1 MNTTRFDTPEDAY
14 FGFFEADAAQDG
26 DAWAAVMSY
35 PHVRVAASGDVLY
48 FETARDY
55 ADDADWSSRV
65 ATGWVRTRG
74 LEPMRL
80 HESSDRVLLLGGW
93 TRFNADDEPI
103 LWNRVTYILTKPG
116 GLHGG
121 TPPAT
126 GECPNCLT
134 RQRSGKA
141 PPAEGS
147 WGIQARFALGTYDGS
162 DDEVRTNLAA
172 EAATGVVRRYYDAL
186 SRGDGD
192 ACAGLCR
199 FPMIDVGVGDVT
211 RIESGIDLAQQV
223 GRQTTQFAN
232 LNITAAQSGPKGV
245 NVAVTADYASG
256 GGEQT
261 IVVVGRDSG
270 TWRIAGI
277 SRMRMSTSGN
287 DADGQS

>member
-35 PHVRVAASGDVLY
+35 PHARVAASGEVLY

-74 LEPMRL
+74 REPVRL
-80 HESSDRVLLLGGW
+80 HASSDRVLLLGGW
-93 TRFNADDEPI
+93 TRFNAEDEPI
-103 LWNRVTYILTKPG
+103 LWNRVAYILTRPG

-172 EAATGVVRRYYDAL
+172 EAATGVVRHYYDAL

-199 FPMIDVGVGDVT
+199 FPMIDVGVGHVT
-211 RIESGIDLAQQV
+211 RIESGIELARRV
-223 GRQTTQFAN
+223 GRKKTRFVN
-232 LNITAAQSGPKGV
+232 LDITAAQSGAKGV

-261 IVVVGRDSG
+261 LIVVGRDSG

-277 SRMRMSTSGN
+277 SRMCNSGQ
-287 DADGQS
+287 DANGQS